1 MRDQSKCGPN
11 HSVQEISRRDFLISA
26 GAVAGATILPTFLT
40 SCAAQPGTSVTDKTV
55 GSATASTRSIRRL
68 GPLEVSALGF
78 GCMNLAGI
86 YGPAVE
92 RQDAINVLRRVYE
105 LGVTFFDTAQLYG
118 PFLSEEQVGEAL
130 APFRQKVLIA
140 TKFGYEIDPDTKQF
154 RGLNSRPEYIK
165 RATEGSLRRLRT
177 DVIDIYYQH
186 RIDPNVPIEDV
197 AGAVQ
202 DLIREGKVRHFGL
215 SEAGAATIRRAH
227 AVQPLTAVTNEYSVW
242 TRDPEMEVIAACEE
256 LGIGFSPWSP
266 LGTGYL
272 TGTITPSTVLD
283 PKTDA
288 RITYQFPRFTPEA
301 IRANLP
307 IVELL
312 KRVGQRHDATPGQV
326 ALAWL
331 HARKPWIVPIP
342 GTTKIKHLEE
352 NLGALH
358 VQLTPTD
365 VEEIENGFAQ
375 IGVQG
380 ARFPAEVL
388 ALSDT
393 GAVLG
398 TSSLGGHGKSPLP
411 KTQR

>member
-1 MRDQSKCGPN
+1 MSEKKDGTS
-11 HSVQEISRRDFLISA
+11 ISRRDFCVRSA
-26 GAVAGATILPTFLT
+26 TVVGGLASAAIFPKFAGVA
-40 SCAAQPGTSVTDKTV
+40 AAQSVP
-55 GSATASTRSIRRL
+55 SAATASAASTAASTASLRCL
-68 GPLEVSALGF
+68 GSLEVSALGF

-92 RQDAINVLRRVYE
+92 RQEAIKLLRKAYE

-130 APFRQKVLIA
+130 APFRRKVVIA
-140 TKFGYEIDPDTKQF
+140 TKFGYEINPGTKQLPAF
-154 RGLNSRPEYIK
+154 NSRPEYIK
-165 RATEGSLRRLRT
+165 RATEASLRRLRT
-177 DVIDIYYQH
+177 GVIDLYYQH
-186 RIDPNVPIEDV
+186 RIDPSVPIEDV

-202 DLIREGKVRHFGL
+202 DLIKEGKVRHFGL

-242 TRDPEMEVIAACEE
+242 TRDPEIEVISVCEE

-266 LGTGYL
+266 LGTGFL

-288 RITYQFPRFTPEA
+288 RISYRFPRFTPEA

-307 IVELL
+307 IV
-312 KRVGQRHDATPGQV
+312 VGQRHEATPGQV
-326 ALAWL
+326 SLAWL

-342 GTTKIKHLEE
+342 GTTKLRHLEE
-352 NLGALH
+352 NLGALKI
-358 VQLTPTD
+358 QLTATD
-365 VEEIENGFAQ
+365 IKEIESGFAR
-375 IGVQG
+375 IGVKG
-380 ARFPAEVL
+380 DRFPAEVM

-411 KTQR
+411 RVKDRI